1 MFSLNYVNQPVNYI
15 HWALMRKM
23 CKWILTN
30 ERANCIWNINIYMIV
45 LDEKKNLMYE
55 MGKNFKCIQA
65 TG

>member
-15 HWALMRKM
+15 HWAFIMRKM

-30 ERANCIWNINIYMIV
+30 ERANYIWNVSIYMIV
-45 LDEKKNLMYE
+45 LAEKKFFNVWDGQE
-55 MGKNFKCIQA
+55 CAFRA